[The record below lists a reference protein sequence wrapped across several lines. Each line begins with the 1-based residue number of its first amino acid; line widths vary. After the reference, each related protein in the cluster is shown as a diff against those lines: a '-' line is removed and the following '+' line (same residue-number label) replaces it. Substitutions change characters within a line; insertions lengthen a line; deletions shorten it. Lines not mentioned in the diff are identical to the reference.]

1 MEIQILAEA
10 MGAYAL
16 ATPDAR
22 HRLEAATRDA
32 RHLHQEAPR
41 RAPMEILVRP
51 LACVRDAVDWC
62 AERWGELAAQTEV
75 EIAKKERFQKQTR
88 ARQENATARP
98 PDLVFLHTNAG
109 AHGLSGK
116 NIWGEYELL

>member
-1 MEIQILAEA
+1 MMEIQILAEA
-10 MGAYAL
+10 MEAYAL

-51 LACVRDAVDWC
+51 LACVQEAVEWC
-62 AERWGELAAQTEV
+62 AERWGELAEQTEV
-75 EIAKKERFQKQTR
+75 EIARKERFQ
-88 ARQENATARP
+88 
-98 PDLVFLHTNAG
+98 
-109 AHGLSGK
+109 
-116 NIWGEYELL
+116 